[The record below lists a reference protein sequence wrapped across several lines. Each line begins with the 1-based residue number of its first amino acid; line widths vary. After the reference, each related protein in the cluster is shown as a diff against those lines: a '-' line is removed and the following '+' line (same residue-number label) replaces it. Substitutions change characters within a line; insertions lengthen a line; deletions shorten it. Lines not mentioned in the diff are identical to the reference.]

1 MNQNHRSSFTDPSLT
16 LSEVDRWLIR
26 GATTILARRSRAL
39 PFLGGGLL
47 CGLGGRRATFFLAH
61 SCADSGCLRLG
72 RRERGRVERGSLR
85 AESLL
90 LQGSVGEDAG
100 VELPTDGCVHGYT
113 VARLYAFHEHP
124 GQRGAGSTPQ

>member
-1 MNQNHRSSFTDPSLT
+1 M
-16 LSEVDRWLIR
+16 SEVDRWLIR
-26 GATTILARRSRAL
+26 GAPTILARRSRAL

-47 CGLGGRRATFFLAH
+47 CGLGGRRTTFFLAH
-61 SCADSGCLRLG
+61 SYADTGRLRLG

-113 VARLYAFHEHP
+113 VACGYMHFMNTRANAARVPLLSNEAQLKF
-124 GQRGAGSTPQ
+124 RA

>member
-1 MNQNHRSSFTDPSLT
+1 MSERECSIVVNGAEDGTAVPEIAIRHAINDPHFILLSFL
-16 LSEVDRWLIR
+16 
-26 GATTILARRSRAL
+26 L
-39 PFLGGGLL
+39 PIHTQ
-47 CGLGGRRATFFLAH
+47 CKT
-61 SCADSGCLRLG
+61 
-72 RRERGRVERGSLR
+72 ERIERGSLR

-90 LQGSVGEDAG
+90 LDGSVREDAG